1 MWDFYLYFRKRIPDK
16 KSYDY
21 LLEMKHRP
29 MISYVYEGDLY
40 FSMDHIKQ
48 EYPVYGATDFK
59 YPAIEILQENGS
71 RITNF
76 EYVSHKIYNGKPKLS
91 GLPAT
96 YTEKDNEAST
106 LEILLRDNLINSE
119 ITLLYTI
126 FNDYDAIARSVKI
139 ENKGNQNLDLTRIMS
154 LSLDLPDYDYEF
166 MHLSGAWA
174 RERPVLINNWE
185 ATLSWPELL
194 QM

>member
-1 MWDFYLYFRKRIPDK
+1 
-16 KSYDY
+16 
-21 LLEMKHRP
+21 MKHRP